1 MQMWIA
7 NSFVIG
13 ATTVLFLLWFRY
25 MCSLL
30 LAAQT
35 SLDSSEA
42 VARAN
47 SLAFAEVLREL
58 NGEEAVA
65 EDRLAALTVALD
77 RDFEVVTY
85 LLRHMGESP
94 IVDSPTE
101 AWMLK
106 VDYKLQRFWFQHLLT
121 VSPAM
126 ARHQVSQM
134 ALIICHFADLIGE
147 RRVPARI

>member
-1 MQMWIA
+1 MWLA

-13 ATTVLFLLWFRY
+13 TTAVLFLLWFRY

-35 SLDSSEA
+35 SLDTRES

-47 SLAFAEVLREL
+47 SLVFADVIREINTGSAPSVDQL
-58 NGEEAVA
+58 QLFTTG
-65 EDRLAALTVALD
+65 LA

-85 LLRHMGESP
+85 LLRHLGESP
-94 IVDSPTE
+94 LVDSPTE

-106 VDYKLQRFWFQHLLT
+106 IDYHIQRFWFRLLLPL
-121 VSPAM
+121 SPA
-126 ARHQVSQM
+126 AASTRVNQM
-134 ALIICHFADLIGE
+134 AIIICHFADLIGE
-147 RRVPARI
+147 RRVPARV